1 MRLTIVAMAV
11 TAMAVCSKKNGY
23 AVSSYLNAIP
33 EDAMLVQY
41 VDGYGILQKSGLL
54 QDFAPLRDVGA
65 AQVAGMLEEEDAS
78 YVKGI
83 MGDFDR
89 MGIATSKPMY
99 AAVTM
104 LSEEEVSVV
113 LLAEVLD
120 RAEVDRLVE
129 FVRKNGVEIATENVD
144 DCTLMVVERDEEF
157 MVGYNEST
165 LAIVSGE
172 GIDIRANL
180 LDVLKSA
187 RTPRKTAL
195 PDFSGKDMATYLDLD
210 ECIALASRID
220 ESDEDMAELYARML
234 DEEAS
239 LVLGLTFETGRIA
252 VTAAVEG
259 IKEEF
264 LAKYENTGVVSNE
277 YLKYLPRDVYAVM
290 GSNMNGKLVFDSIME
305 MPEIKKNIDQIKQ
318 YVGEQMWDMGMEIA
332 KNGFYS
338 LNGDFMA
345 ALTSVS
351 QNPEQ
356 VDVKVAA
363 FSTVDNDY
371 ILSTLMTYLPAG
383 MYTQLGDKQYLAD
396 VDGMSIWFGQQ
407 DRMLYASNISAPAVM
422 PVSAQSAAWTADV
435 EGARSYM
442 AVNLRALFGDP
453 YVAAQMQREVYSD
466 RQAGAMARE
475 IVGLLDYAFA
485 RDRSMTSGDLDIIFV
500 NRDVNSLKQIVDV
513 AKPALMGNLGGLFL

>member
-1 MRLTIVAMAV
+1 
-11 TAMAVCSKKNGY
+11 
-23 AVSSYLNAIP
+23 
-33 EDAMLVQY
+33 
-41 VDGYGILQKSGLL
+41 
-54 QDFAPLRDVGA
+54 
-65 AQVAGMLEEEDAS
+65 
-78 YVKGI
+78 
-83 MGDFDR
+83 
-89 MGIATSKPMY
+89 
-99 AAVTM
+99 
-104 LSEEEVSVV
+104 
-113 LLAEVLD
+113 
-120 RAEVDRLVE
+120 
-129 FVRKNGVEIATENVD
+129 
-144 DCTLMVVERDEEF
+144 
-157 MVGYNEST
+157 
-165 LAIVSGE
+165 
-172 GIDIRANL
+172 
-180 LDVLKSA
+180 
-187 RTPRKTAL
+187 
-195 PDFSGKDMATYLDLD
+195 
-210 ECIALASRID
+210 
-220 ESDEDMAELYARML
+220 
-234 DEEAS
+234 
-239 LVLGLTFETGRIA
+239 
-252 VTAAVEG
+252 
-259 IKEEF
+259 
-264 LAKYENTGVVSNE
+264 
-277 YLKYLPRDVYAVM
+277 
-290 GSNMNGKLVFDSIME
+290 
-305 MPEIKKNIDQIKQ
+305 
-318 YVGEQMWDMGMEIA
+318 
-332 KNGFYS
+332 
-338 LNGDFMA
+338 MA